1 MGQVQDDDMRELIAG
16 ALEGGA
22 SLLVRYLARGT
33 SLTWRTALA
42 TLDADGPTR
51 LTIER
56 DQPAG
61 DDSVG
66 GANGAR
72 GPGRSTD

>member
-42 TLDADGPTR
+42 TLDADGSDPV
-51 LTIER
+51 
-56 DQPAG
+56 
-61 DDSVG
+61 DDRTGS
-66 GANGAR
+66 ASR
-72 GPGRSTD
+72 R